1 MNRKKPKKAR
11 RIGYRQI
18 FLIITAAFWVIYP
31 FIARVVINRVPEV
44 EEEFFSNQ
52 NGYVIDLLLY
62 CKEIA
67 LIGFTVVILLYFLGE
82 RIFPDRIEKLD
93 KVRGKQL
100 IFPLIAA
107 GGYIFFSILSFIFC
121 KYKETALFGVN
132 SEYEGL
138 LAIICYVGVFLFA
151 VYYMK
156 KPSDEKVLAGC
167 EILKYGINILCLI
180 IGLLSI
186 IEVFWTPLLEIPF
199 LQDIISSE
207 KTREIAHSIKN
218 ENFIGQICLMFNN
231 PGFLGGFCALFLPV
245 NLSITLSA
253 KKYLKIPGIIGT
265 GLMGLSVYWSRS
277 TVAMLSLVI
286 SIPLV
291 LLLYIRKEKESKK
304 PEYKSFIINIA
315 VTVVIVAAAIVSSEI
330 FPTYSSVTRGTN
342 ETPKTNVMSGDVF
355 KLSKAEI
362 KDGELYLHSKDKL
375 LKISVDKTLMHN
387 CYMDS
392 AKDAFS
398 KCLVFSDGERII
410 EGRTPATIKKTTIR
424 EETPGFKLTDERY
437 KAITIATEERL
448 LIMDLGYSGTIE
460 FSITEKG
467 LKAFGQGS
475 VQLDEIPQPKITGLE
490 KFYSFGTGRGYI
502 WVQSLPIIADSI
514 LVGGGNGTFAFR
526 FLQNEMVGLLN
537 THGSYKYV
545 VDRPHNWYLQII
557 CSDGLLA
564 FICVAALFLWYIIRF
579 IKRLDLKKKAA
590 HCRFAEV
597 EVFDIGLF
605 AGILGFLICGMINDS
620 CITVNPLFWLMLGT
634 AVARS
639 VKTGKGN

>member
-1 MNRKKPKKAR
+1 MNRKKPKKIK

-18 FLIITAAFWVIYP
+18 FLIIAAAFWVIYP
-31 FIARVVINRVPEV
+31 FIARVVINKIPEV
-44 EEEFFSNQ
+44 EAEFFSNQ

-67 LIGFTVVILLYFLGE
+67 LIGFTAVVLLYFLGE

-93 KVRGKQL
+93 GNRGKQL
-100 IFPLIAA
+100 KVPLIAA
-107 GGYIFFSILSFIFC
+107 GGYVFFSVLSFIFC
-121 KYKETALFGVN
+121 DYKETALFGVN

-156 KPSDEKVLAGC
+156 NPAEEKVLTGC
-167 EILKYGINILCLI
+167 EIFKYGITILCLV
-180 IGLLSI
+180 IGILSVV
-186 IEVFWTPLLEIPF
+186 EVFCTPLLEISF

-207 KTREIAHSIKN
+207 NTRDIAHSIKN

-231 PGFLGGFCALFLPV
+231 PGFLGGFCALFIPV
-245 NLSITLSA
+245 DFCISLSA
-253 KKYLKIPGIIGT
+253 KKVWKILGIIGT
-265 GLMGLSVYWSRS
+265 GLMGLSIYWSRS
-277 TVAMLSLVI
+277 TVAILSLVI
-286 SIPLV
+286 SLPLM
-291 LLLYIRKEKESKK
+291 LLLYIRKEKGNKK
-304 PEYKSFIINIA
+304 SDYKSFIITAA
-315 VTVVIVAAAIVSSEI
+315 VTLSIAAAAIVSSEI

-342 ETPKTNVMSGDVF
+342 ETPATNVTSEEMF
-355 KLSKAEI
+355 RLSKAEI
-362 KDGELYLHSKDKL
+362 KDGELYLHSEEKL
-375 LKISVDKTLMHN
+375 LKISVDKALIHN
-387 CYMDS
+387 CYLDS
-392 AKDAFS
+392 ATDSFS
-398 KCLVFSDGERII
+398 KCLVFSDGDRII

-448 LIMDLGYSGTIE
+448 LIMDLGYSGTVE
-460 FSITEKG
+460 FCITEKG
-467 LKAFGQGS
+467 LTAFGQGS
-475 VQLDEIPQPKITGLE
+475 AQMDEIPQPKVTGLE

-502 WVQSLPIIADSI
+502 WVQSLPVIADSI
-514 LVGGGNGTFAFR
+514 FIGGGNGTFAFR

-545 VDRPHNWYLQII
+545 IDRPHNWYLQVI

-564 FICVAALFLWYIIRF
+564 FACVLVLFLWYIIRF
-579 IKRLDLKKKAA
+579 IKRLNFGKKADPLGL
-590 HCRFAEV
+590 AEV
-597 EVFDIGLF
+597 EAFDIGLF

-620 CITVNPLFWLMLGT
+620 CVTVNPLFWLMLGT

-639 VKTGKGN
+639 VKTNKEN

>member
-1 MNRKKPKKAR
+1 MNRKKPKKIK

-18 FLIITAAFWVIYP
+18 FLIIAAAFWVVYP
-31 FIARVVINRVPEV
+31 FIARIVINKIPEV
-44 EEEFFSNQ
+44 EAEFFSNQ

-67 LIGFTVVILLYFLGE
+67 LIGFTAVVLLYFLGE

-93 KVRGKQL
+93 RNRGKQL
-100 IFPLIAA
+100 KVPLIAA
-107 GGYIFFSILSFIFC
+107 GGYILFSVLSFIFC
-121 KYKETALFGVN
+121 DYKETALFGVN

-156 KPSDEKVLAGC
+156 NPAEEKVLTGC
-167 EILKYGINILCLI
+167 EIFKYGITILCLV
-180 IGLLSI
+180 IGILSVV
-186 IEVFWTPLLEIPF
+186 EVFCTPLLEISF

-207 KTREIAHSIKN
+207 KTRDIAHSIKN

-231 PGFLGGFCALFLPV
+231 PGFLGGFCALFIPV
-245 NLSITLSA
+245 DFCISLSA
-253 KKYLKIPGIIGT
+253 KKVWKILGIIGT
-265 GLMGLSVYWSRS
+265 GLMGLSIYWSRS
-277 TVAMLSLVI
+277 TVAILSLVI
-286 SIPLV
+286 SLPLM
-291 LLLYIRKEKESKK
+291 LLLYIRKEKGNKK
-304 PEYKSFIINIA
+304 SDYKSFIITAA
-315 VTVVIVAAAIVSSEI
+315 VTLSIAAAAIVSSEI

-342 ETPKTNVMSGDVF
+342 ETPATNVTSEEMF
-355 KLSKAEI
+355 RLSKAEI
-362 KDGELYLHSKDKL
+362 KDGELYLHSEDKL
-375 LKISVDKTLMHN
+375 LKISVDKALIHN
-387 CYMDS
+387 CYLDS
-392 AKDAFS
+392 ATDSFS
-398 KCLVFSDGERII
+398 KCLVFSDGDRII

-448 LIMDLGYSGTIE
+448 LIMDLGYSGTVE
-460 FSITEKG
+460 FCITEKG
-467 LKAFGQGS
+467 LTAFGQGS
-475 VQLDEIPQPKITGLE
+475 AQMDEIPQPKVTGLE

-502 WVQSLPIIADSI
+502 WVQSLPVIADSI
-514 LVGGGNGTFAFR
+514 FIGGGNGTFAFR

-545 VDRPHNWYLQII
+545 IDRPHNWYLQVI

-564 FICVAALFLWYIIRF
+564 FVCVLVLFLWYIIRF
-579 IKRLDLKKKAA
+579 IKRLNLGKKADPLGL
-590 HCRFAEV
+590 AEV

-620 CITVNPLFWLMLGT
+620 CVTVNPLFWLMLGT

-639 VKTGKGN
+639 VKTNKEN